1 MKTFIC
7 YLLLIA
13 IMFSAC
19 AQSRPLKSTYAYKTT
34 RLPGTIMVNEEGK
47 QISPRSFTT
56 YFIYAESTSPI
67 AWQTAWI
74 EGKSYSVTTTQITA
88 FPFQAGMSSTN
99 QTPIFIKRK
108 SGVKLYQLALR
119 PEVKSTTLPTHS
131 GKGKIL
137 ISGSYK
143 NKVITKWINNIIDLY
158 VEPSV

>member
-19 AQSRPLKSTYAYKTT
+19 AQSWPLKSTYAYKIT
-34 RLPGTIMVNEEGK
+34 RLPGTIMVNEAGE
-47 QISPRSFTT
+47 QISPRSFIT

-74 EGKSYSVTTTQITA
+74 AGKSYSVTTTQITA
-88 FPFQAGMSSTN
+88 FPFQAGISATD
-99 QTPIFIKRK
+99 QTPIFIQRK

-119 PEVKSTTLPTHS
+119 PEVNSTALPSNS

-137 ISGSYK
+137 LRGSYK
-143 NKVITKWINNIIDLY
+143 NKVIKKWINNIIDLY
-158 VEPSV
+158 IEPSV